1 MASLKKQVKE
11 LKKARAAS
19 SKDMTDHVVAET
31 KATVIDTKDKAYD
44 YDIKQGEVHSD
55 THLEDDIGHGKSI
68 IIRSF
73 DFKAN
78 PQAFKER
85 TPSKQELFNAHLKQ
99 IEIILWKDGLKIM
112 TDVQPQL
119 MLSKR
124 RDGYRIVVG
133 AEPEKGQIISL
144 RDQGKHQTLS
154 QAAHGRFS
162 GDN

>member
-1 MASLKKQVKE
+1 MATVKKVKKE
-11 LKKARAAS
+11 RLAS
-19 SKDMTDHVVAET
+19 SKDLTDHVIAET
-31 KATVIDTKDKAYD
+31 KATVVDSKDKGYD

-55 THLEDDIGHGKSI
+55 THLEDDTGHGKSI

-99 IEIILWKDGLKIM
+99 IELVLWKDGLKIM
-112 TDVQPQL
+112 PDVTPQL
-119 MLSKR
+119 ILSKK

-133 AEPEKGQIISL
+133 AEPQKGQIISAF
-144 RDQGKHQTLS
+144 DQGKHQTLS
-154 QAAHGRFS
+154 QAAHGRFT
-162 GDN
+162 GH